1 MTSNAPWPPR
11 AGRPG
16 LPQQVLWDV
25 PQPPQPRPARAPG
38 LTALLLAGGVLVL
51 AGLALV
57 VPFLLSSTGTG
68 GLAIGFVLSL
78 VPLAIVLGTVAFVDR
93 WEPEPKLLLA
103 FALAWGSVVAV
114 ATTTLAQPVFMAAF
128 GPIHSDRDATLSFL
142 ATVEAPFVE
151 ELSKGIGLLVLFL
164 AARKY
169 FDGPVDGVVYG
180 MTIAAGFAFTENILY
195 FGRAFASGES
205 SGSATGLVVIFMLR
219 GILSPFTHAMF
230 TGTLGAVLGFAAR
243 RWNAGLGI
251 VAFVVGLVPAMLLH
265 HLWNSSGESFFF
277 LYVAVQVPLF
287 CVAVAGIYLLRR
299 ADARL
304 THRRLTEYAVA
315 GWFTPLEVD
324 MLATPRG
331 RRAGLRWAAARGRA
345 SAMRRFIRVAT
356 ELAYTRQRALS
367 GRDLTGY
374 AIAEKGYLDEA
385 GRLRALIVA
394 P

>member
-1 MTSNAPWPPR
+1 MTSNAPWPPP
-11 AGRPG
+11 ASRPG
-16 LPQQVLWDV
+16 PPPSAVWNV
-25 PQPPQPRPARAPG
+25 PVQPPHQSDTAG
-38 LTALLLAGGVLVL
+38 LRALLLSGAVLVL

-57 VPFLLSSTGTG
+57 VPFLLSSTGSG

-78 VPLAIVLGTVAFVDR
+78 VPLVIVLGTVAIVDR
-93 WEPEPKLLLA
+93 WEPEPKRLLA
-103 FALAWGSVVAV
+103 FGLAWGAVVAV

-128 GPIHSDRDATLSFL
+128 APSGAGRDATREFL

-195 FGRAFASGES
+195 FGRAFAES
-205 SGSATGLVVIFMLR
+205 QGSPAGLVVVFMLR
-219 GILSPFTHAMF
+219 GILSPFAHAMF
-230 TGTLGAVLGFAAR
+230 TGTLGAIVGFAAR
-243 RWNAGLGI
+243 RWNAGLGL
-251 VAFVVGLVPAMLLH
+251 VAFLVGLVPAMLLH
-265 HLWNSSGESFFF
+265 HLWNSAGSSFF
-277 LYVAVQVPLF
+277 LVYAAVQVPLF
-287 CVAVAGIYLLRR
+287 CAAIGGVYLLRR

-304 THRRLTEYAVA
+304 THRRLSEYARA

-331 RRAGLRWAAARGRA
+331 RSAGLRWAASRGRA
-345 SAMRRFIRVAT
+345 SAMRQFIRVAT
-356 ELAYTRQRALS
+356 ELAYTRQRAVS
-367 GRDLTGY
+367 GRDL
-374 AIAEKGYLDEA
+374 AGYLVAEQELLREA
-385 GRLRALIVA
+385 GRLRDVVVA

>member
-1 MTSNAPWPPR
+1 MTSKAPWPPPD
-11 AGRPG
+11 GRPG
-16 LPQQVLWDV
+16 LPPQILWDV
-25 PQPPQPRPARAPG
+25 PAPPQPPHHRAPG

-93 WEPEPKLLLA
+93 WEPEPKRLLA

-114 ATTTLAQPVFMAAF
+114 ATTTLAQPVFMAVFA
-128 GPIHSDRDATLSFL
+128 PMNADRDATLSFL

-151 ELSKGIGLLVLFL
+151 EVSKGIGLLVLFL

-195 FGRAFASGES
+195 FGRAFANGT
-205 SGSATGLVVIFMLR
+205 GSATGLVVVFMLR

-230 TGTLGAVLGFAAR
+230 TGTLGAVIGFAAR

-251 VAFVVGLVPAMLLH
+251 VAFVVGLIPAMFLH
-265 HLWNSSGESFFF
+265 HLWNSSGDSFFF
-277 LYVAVQVPLF
+277 LYVAVQIPLF
-287 CVAVAGIYLLRR
+287 CVALAGIYLLRR

-331 RRAGLRWAAARGRA
+331 RRAGIRWAASRGRA
-345 SAMRRFIRVAT
+345 PAMRQFIRVAT
-356 ELAYTRQRALS
+356 ELAYTRQRAVS
-367 GRDLTGY
+367 GRDLSGY

-385 GRLRALIVA
+385 GRLRDVIVA